1 MQDNLQIHMDEF
13 LPLRDV
19 VFNTLRQ
26 AILTGELKP
35 GERLMEI
42 HLANRLGVSRTP
54 IREAI
59 RKLELEGLVIMIP
72 RRGAEVAQ
80 ITEKSLKDVLEVRR
94 ALDALCAELA
104 CDRIKEDELSALKE
118 ACITFEEATKTRD
131 TKVIARA
138 DVQLHDIIVEATGNN
153 RLITLVNNLSEQM
166 YRYRFEYIKDESQ
179 HDRLVEEHRSIYE
192 SLVKK
197 DKQAASNAAKLH
209 IDNQEASIMIQIH
222 KERLA
227 QKKIYT

>member
-1 MQDNLQIHMDEF
+1 MQDYLQSNMDEF

-59 RKLELEGLVIMIP
+59 RKLELEGLVTMIP

-80 ITEKSLKDVLEVRR
+80 ITEKSLNDVLEVRR
-94 ALDALCAELA
+94 AMDALCVELA
-104 CDRIKEDELSALKE
+104 CDRITDEELESLRQACDGFE
-118 ACITFEEATKTRD
+118 AAVRTKD
-131 TKVIARA
+131 AKKIAQA
-138 DVQLHDIIVEATGNN
+138 DVALHDIIVRATGNQ
-153 RLITLVNNLSEQM
+153 RLIQLVNNLSEQM
-166 YRYRFEYIKDESQ
+166 YRYRFEYIKDFSQ
-179 HDRLVEEHRSIYE
+179 HETLIEEHRIIYQSI
-192 SLVKK
+192 VAK
-197 DKQAASNAAKLH
+197 DKATAAAAARTH
-209 IDNQEASIMIQIH
+209 IDNQEKAIIRQL
-222 KERLA
+222 RLDSENN
-227 QKKIYT
+227 KK